1 MDKREFTVLEGT
13 EMEDKRRRR
22 IAAIYD
28 SDLAVSRDPQCGYQ
42 ATWPAFV
49 AASRPS
55 ANRRECEGGDAIV
68 DYEVDN
74 LVDILWP
81 VVQPIINDSSLNMI
95 GMLRTLGVSS
105 DEMSTF
111 AKVFRSREELL
122 DAYTDCFSGSRV
134 FAAAASSEAT
144 TAEDI
149 IVEDEDNDEDA
160 MTSVMNSGGT
170 QRLEETIEAALND
183 DDNNG

>member
-1 MDKREFTVLEGT
+1 M
-13 EMEDKRRRR
+13 
-22 IAAIYD
+22 
-28 SDLAVSRDPQCGYQ
+28 
-42 ATWPAFV
+42 
-49 AASRPS
+49 
-55 ANRRECEGGDAIV
+55 

-144 TAEDI
+144 TAEDS